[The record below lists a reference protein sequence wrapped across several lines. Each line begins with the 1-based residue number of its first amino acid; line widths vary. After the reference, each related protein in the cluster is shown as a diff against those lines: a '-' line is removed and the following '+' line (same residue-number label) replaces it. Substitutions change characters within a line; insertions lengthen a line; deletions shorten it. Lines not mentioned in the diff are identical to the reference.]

1 MKDYM
6 AGKTVGFYITVL
18 ATILVIVGLVMY
30 TSVSGQTGEV
40 MPLLA
45 VAIVVEVL
53 LIVLS
58 KVIGNKPVLNL
69 ASSINAVLLGFVI
82 VQSFN
87 PQLDA
92 IGYVVSGLYTF
103 DQIQPFVNFVI
114 VAAIAFLLYIVASF
128 MNLGKQE

>member
-1 MKDYM
+1 MKEYM
-6 AGKTVGFYITVL
+6 AEKTVGFYITVL
-18 ATILVIVGLVMY
+18 ATILVIVGLIMY
-30 TSVSGQTGEV
+30 SSVSGKAGEV
-40 MPLLA
+40 IPLLV
-45 VAIVVEVL
+45 VAIGVEVL

-69 ASSINAVLLGFVI
+69 ASSINAVLLGYVL

-128 MNLGKQE
+128 MNLGKQK

>member
-6 AGKTVGFYITVL
+6 AKKTVGFYITVL
-18 ATILVIVGLVMY
+18 ATILVIVGLIMY

-45 VAIVVEVL
+45 AAIVVEVL

-69 ASSINAVLLGFVI
+69 ASSINAVLLGYVI

>member
-1 MKDYM
+1 MKDYI
-6 AGKTVGFYITVL
+6 ANKTVGFYITVAATVL
-18 ATILVIVGLVMY
+18 ALVSLILY
-30 TSVSGQTGEV
+30 ASVSGKAAEV
-40 MPLLA
+40 IPLLIAA
-45 VAIVVEVL
+45 VVVEVL
-53 LIVLS
+53 LVVAS

-69 ASSINAVLLGFVI
+69 ASSICAVLLGYAL

-114 VAAIAFLLYIVASF
+114 VVAIAFLLYIVASF
-128 MNLGKQE
+128 MNLGKQK